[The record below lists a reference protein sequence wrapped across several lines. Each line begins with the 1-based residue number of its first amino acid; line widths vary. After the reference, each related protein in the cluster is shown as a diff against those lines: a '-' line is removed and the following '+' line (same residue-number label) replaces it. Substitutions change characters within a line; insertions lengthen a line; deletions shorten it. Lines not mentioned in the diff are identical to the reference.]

1 MNVRDR
7 RGLKAAAKESLAA
20 ASYDPRKLMLI
31 HVGAMSLLSV
41 ILTVLHHLLEDQIG
55 STGGLGG
62 VGLRSVLE
70 TAQTV
75 LMVGQM
81 VALVFWR
88 IGYVFASLRISRGK
102 RADVGSLME
111 GFRRFG
117 PVLRLRISLL
127 FQYTGVGL
135 ISTYIASAIF
145 ALTPFAQPLVDAYE
159 TGSEEAMLLAMEE
172 MLIPL
177 LCVLGVVLLVL
188 AVPYIYRLRLAEFAL
203 MDDPKAGAIL
213 AVRRSRF
220 LMRRNRMALLKLD
233 FSFWWFYLCEV
244 VLVAVAYGDYILPSL
259 GVTLPWSDRASYYV
273 CLLLSYVLQLALYWW
288 RGNEVQVT
296 YAKFYEA
303 LLPKEVSQPAE

>member
-7 RGLKAAAKESLAA
+7 RGLKTAAKESLAA
-20 ASYDPRKLMLI
+20 ASYDPKKLMLI
-31 HVGAMSLLSV
+31 YVGAMSLLSV

-62 VGLRSVLE
+62 VGMRSVLE

-75 LMVGQM
+75 LMIGQA
-81 VALVFWR
+81 VALVFWQ
-88 IGYVFASLRISRGK
+88 IGYVFVSLQISRGK
-102 RADVGSLME
+102 RVDQRSLLE
-111 GFRRFG
+111 GFRRFR

-127 FQYTGVGL
+127 FQYTGVCL

-145 ALTPFAQPLVDAYE
+145 AFTPWASPLMTAYE
-159 TGSEEAMLLAMEE
+159 TGSETELLQAMEE
-172 MLIPL
+172 VMIPLFCIVGAVMLI
-177 LCVLGVVLLVL
+177 L